1 MSHRHVLPLIAAAA
15 CWGLGSVAAKRAV
28 AELPPTALLV
38 IQLSASASVLAGV
51 RRLSRRRTPGAA
63 MRFGLLGLLNP
74 GLAYLLGLAG
84 LATITV
90 GLSVLLWA
98 LEPVLIVLFAWA
110 LISERISPRTGVLSA
125 VAVAGAVLAGSAGTE
140 GVNVAGVLLT
150 VAAVACCA
158 VYTVAS
164 AAWMKTES
172 SLAIVAAQQ
181 WFALGFAV
189 LVLIAHAGWG
199 DGVRLTAV
207 SPIAWANAIESGVVY
222 YGLAFWAYLT
232 GLRHTTAAGA
242 AVFLNLIPLFGVLG
256 GRVFLGEPVTIRR
269 LVGAGI
275 VVVAVVGVSRAVPRP
290 PLLR

>member
-1 MSHRHVLPLIAAAA
+1 
-15 CWGLGSVAAKRAV
+15 
-28 AELPPTALLV
+28 
-38 IQLSASASVLAGV
+38 
-51 RRLSRRRTPGAA
+51 

-189 LVLIAHAGWG
+189 
-199 DGVRLTAV
+199 
-207 SPIAWANAIESGVVY
+207 
-222 YGLAFWAYLT
+222 
-232 GLRHTTAAGA
+232 
-242 AVFLNLIPLFGVLG
+242 FLNLIPLFGVLG